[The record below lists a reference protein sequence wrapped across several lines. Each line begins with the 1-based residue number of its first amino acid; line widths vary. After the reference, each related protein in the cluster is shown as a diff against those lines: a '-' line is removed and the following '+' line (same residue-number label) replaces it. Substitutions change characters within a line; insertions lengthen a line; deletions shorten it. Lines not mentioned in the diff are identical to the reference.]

1 MKPIDTRRQQTICT
15 TVDVQGTGYI
25 TGKQVR
31 LRFRPASVDTGVV
44 FVRTDLGAHAC
55 IPARYEQV
63 TGTARRTTIGQPP
76 VAVTLVEHVLAALSG
91 LRIDNCLV
99 EIDGP
104 EPPGLDGS
112 AQAFVNALLEAGTDT
127 QSAQRPIWSVAQ
139 PVIYQ
144 TPDATIGLHPAERP
158 ELRISYLLDYGPES
172 SIQWQISTQTITPGS
187 FASQLASCRTF
198 LTEDEAVALRN
209 QGLGS
214 RTAVTDLV
222 VFGRRGPISNRLRF
236 ANEPARHKIL
246 DIIGDLSL
254 IGCDLYGHIVA
265 FRSGHP
271 HNVEL
276 LRLLSHRMQQ
286 GLPSQHVMA
295 A

>member
-1 MKPIDTRRQQTICT
+1 
-15 TVDVQGTGYI
+15 
-25 TGKQVR
+25 
-31 LRFRPASVDTGVV
+31 
-44 FVRTDLGAHAC
+44 
-55 IPARYEQV
+55 
-63 TGTARRTTIGQPP
+63 
-76 VAVTLVEHVLAALSG
+76 
-91 LRIDNCLV
+91 
-99 EIDGP
+99 
-104 EPPGLDGS
+104 
-112 AQAFVNALLEAGTDT
+112 
-127 QSAQRPIWSVAQ
+127 
-139 PVIYQ
+139 
-144 TPDATIGLHPAERP
+144 
-158 ELRISYLLDYGPES
+158 LLDYGPES